1 VDLLDRPV
9 FGGGWEEIWRSLES
23 VEFFDI
29 DTMIDYTRLLGNAT
43 IAAKVGFYLEQHQKE
58 LMVQDKHLNRLQEH
72 CPKQPT
78 YMSRNVSGR
87 LVKKWNLVVSE
98 QILDRSWEETY

>member
-1 VDLLDRPV
+1 M
-9 FGGGWEEIWRSLES
+9 
-23 VEFFDI
+23 VE
-29 DTMIDYTRLLGNAT
+29 
-43 IAAKVGFYLEQHQKE
+43 
-58 LMVQDKHLNRLQEH
+58 DKHLNRLQEH